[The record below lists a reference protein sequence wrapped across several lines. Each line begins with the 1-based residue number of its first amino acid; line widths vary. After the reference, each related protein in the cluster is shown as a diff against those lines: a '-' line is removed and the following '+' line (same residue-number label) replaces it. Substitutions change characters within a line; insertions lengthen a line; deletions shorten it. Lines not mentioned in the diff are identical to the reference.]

1 MANSEFFEA
10 ETTDENN
17 EQGTESDTDS
27 KKEILCAILRSLML
41 VDSNMLSWVSSL
53 NELLHRWITKVSL
66 GVRNSST
73 CI

>member
-27 KKEILCAILRSLML
+27 KKEILCAVLRSLML
-41 VDSNMLSWVSSL
+41 VDSNMLSQ
-53 NELLHRWITKVSL
+53 
-66 GVRNSST
+66 
-73 CI
+73 